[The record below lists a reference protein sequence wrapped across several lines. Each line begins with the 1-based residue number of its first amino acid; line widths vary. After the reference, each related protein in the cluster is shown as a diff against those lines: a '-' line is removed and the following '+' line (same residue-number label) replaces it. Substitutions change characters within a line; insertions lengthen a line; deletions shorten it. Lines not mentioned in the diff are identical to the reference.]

1 MNVLVIYAHPYNQS
15 FNHAIKET
23 IVMSANST
31 GNLVEVRDLYALDF
45 DPVLRA
51 EELVNSFKGNPV
63 LADVAIEQNYIRW
76 ADMVVFVYP
85 LWWAGMPA
93 ILRGYLDRV
102 LSFGFAYTADE
113 NGTTGLLGD
122 KQIIMINTI
131 GATQHDYEANGM
143 LKALETIANPGIFNF
158 CGTAVKKYFQFC
170 AIPSSTPEE
179 RQKILSE
186 VSEFFQS
193 L

>member
-1 MNVLVIYAHPYNQS
+1 MNVLVIYAHPYKQS

-23 IVMSANST
+23 IVESVALGS
-31 GNLVEVRDLYALDF
+31 NLVEVRDLYVLNF
-45 DPVLRA
+45 NPVLRA
-51 EELVNSFKGNPV
+51 EELANSFNSGTV
-63 LADVAIEQNYIRW
+63 LDDVAVEQEFIRW

-113 NGTTGLLGD
+113 NGTTGLLGN
-122 KQIIMINTI
+122 KQIVMINTI
-131 GATQHDYEANGM
+131 GATQQDYEANGM

-170 AIPSSTPEE
+170 AIPSSALEE

-186 VSEFFQS
+186 VSEFFKS

>member
-1 MNVLVIYAHPYNQS
+1 MNILVIYAHPYNQS

>member
-1 MNVLVIYAHPYNQS
+1 MNILVIYAHPYNQS

-45 DPVLRA
+45 DPVLCA

-113 NGTTGLLGD
+113 NGTTGLLGN
-122 KQIIMINTI
+122 KQIVMINTI
-131 GATQHDYEANGM
+131 GATQQDYEANGM

-179 RQKILSE
+179 RQMILSE

>member
-1 MNVLVIYAHPYNQS
+1 MNILVIYAHPYNQS

-102 LSFGFAYTADE
+102 LSFGFAYAADE

-122 KQIIMINTI
+122 KQIVMINTI
-131 GATQHDYEANGM
+131 GATQQDYEANGM

-170 AIPSSTPEE
+170 AIPFSTPEE

>member
-179 RQKILSE
+179 RKKILSE

>member
-1 MNVLVIYAHPYNQS
+1 MNILVIYAHPYNQS

-51 EELVNSFKGNPV
+51 EELANSFNSGAA
-63 LADVAIEQNYIRW
+63 LEDVAIEQNYIRW

-113 NGTTGLLGD
+113 NGTTGLLGN
-122 KQIIMINTI
+122 KQIVMINTI
-131 GATQHDYEANGM
+131 GATQQDYEANGM

-158 CGTAVKKYFQFC
+158 CGTTVKKYFQFC

-186 VSEFFQS
+186 VSEFFQ
-193 L
+193 LL

>member
-1 MNVLVIYAHPYNQS
+1 MNILVIYAHPYNQS

-23 IVMSANST
+23 IVMSSNST
-31 GNLVEVRDLYALDF
+31 GNLVEVRDLYALNF

-122 KQIIMINTI
+122 KQIVMINTI
-131 GATQHDYEANGM
+131 GATQQDYEANGM
-143 LKALETIANPGIFNF
+143 LKALETIANPGVFNF

-179 RQKILSE
+179 RQMILSE